1 MRIAITG
8 GIGSGK
14 TFVCKSLAHY
24 GIKVYDCDAAAKWL
38 MRSSPSLRQALMA
51 LVGEDVYEGN
61 ELQKQVLAKFLLASD
76 ANKQRVNDV
85 VHPAVARDFEQSGY
99 EWLESAILFDSGFD
113 RRIHFDAVVCVTA
126 PLDVRIHRV
135 MQRDGISRE
144 KTLEWINCQSP
155 QEEVLRRSDYEIIN
169 DGNHDIDIQIK
180 NLINNIQKT
189 LHKMETILSIA
200 GKPGLFRMLSRGK
213 QNLIVET
220 LDENK
225 KRMPTFAND
234 RVISLADISMYT
246 DSEDIPLWKV
256 LKSLG
261 EKEGSKPCS
270 LNYKKA
276 SGKELREFF
285 AEVLPDYDR
294 ERVHDSDIRK
304 LIQWYDILVNNGI
317 TDFEATL
324 APTEGENV
332 DDRKDDAEAE

>member
-14 TFVCKSLAHY
+14 SFVCQQLATF
-24 GIKVYDCDAAAKWL
+24 GVNVYDCDAAAKRL
-38 MRSSPSLRQALMA
+38 MRTSPSLQQALIA
-51 LVGEDVYEGN
+51 LVGDGVYKGN
-61 ELQKQVLAKFLLASD
+61 VLQKQVLASFLLASD
-76 ANKQRVNDV
+76 DNKQRVNDV
-85 VHPAVARDFEQSGY
+85 VHPAVAQDFEQSDY

-126 PLDVRIHRV
+126 PLELRIQRV
-135 MQRDGISRE
+135 MARDGISRE
-144 KTLEWINCQSP
+144 KTMEWIDRQMP

-169 DGNHDIDIQIK
+169 DGYHHIDIQIK

-200 GKPGLFRMLSRGK
+200 GKPGLFRLLTKGK

-220 LDENK
+220 LDK
-225 KRMPTFAND
+225 TKRRMPTFAND
-234 RVISLADISMYT
+234 RIISLADISMYT

-270 LNYKKA
+270 LNYRKA
-276 SGKELREFF
+276 SSKELREFF
-285 AEVLPDYDR
+285 AEVLPDFDR
-294 ERVHDSDIRK
+294 DRVRDADIKK

-324 APTEGENV
+324 APTEGDHVE
-332 DDRKDDAEAE
+332 DRKDADEA

>member
-1 MRIAITG
+1 MRVAITG

-14 TFVCKSLAHY
+14 SYVCQCLARY
-24 GIKVYDCDAAAKWL
+24 GIKVYDCDAAAKRL
-38 MRSSPSLRQALMA
+38 MRSSASLRQALKA
-51 LVGEDVYEGN
+51 LLGEGVYEGDV
-61 ELQKQVLAKFLLASD
+61 LQKQVLATFLLASEG
-76 ANKQRVNDV
+76 NKQRVNDV

-126 PLDVRIHRV
+126 PLELRIQRV
-135 MQRDGISRE
+135 MARDGISRE
-144 KTLEWINCQSP
+144 KTLEWIQRQLP
-155 QEEVLRRSDYEIIN
+155 QEEVLRRSGHEIVN
-169 DGNHDIDIQIK
+169 DGSHDIDIQIK
-180 NLINNIQKT
+180 NLIYNIQKT
-189 LHKMETILSIA
+189 LQKMETILSIA
-200 GKPGLFRMLSRGK
+200 GKPGLYRLLLKGK

-220 LDENK
+220 LDEK
-225 KRMPTFAND
+225 KRRMPTFAND
-234 RVISLADISMYT
+234 RIISLADISMYT
-246 DSEDIPLWKV
+246 DAEDVPLWKV

-294 ERVHDSDIRK
+294 ERVHDNDIKK

-317 TDFEATL
+317 TDFEKTL
-324 APTEGENV
+324 APTEGDNV
-332 DDRKDDAEAE
+332 EDRTDA

>member
-1 MRIAITG
+1 MRVAITG

-14 TFVCKSLAHY
+14 SYVCQRLARC
-24 GIKVYDCDAAAKWL
+24 GIKVYNCDAAAKRL
-38 MRSSPSLRQALMA
+38 MRSSIPLRQALKA
-51 LVGEDVYEGN
+51 LVGEDVYEGDV
-61 ELQKQVLAKFLLASD
+61 LQKQVLATFLLASEG
-76 ANKQRVNDV
+76 NKQRVNDV

-113 RRIHFDAVVCVTA
+113 RRIQFDAVVCVTA
-126 PLDVRIHRV
+126 PLELRIQRV
-135 MQRDGISRE
+135 MARDGISRE
-144 KTLEWINCQSP
+144 KTLEWIHRQLP
-155 QEEVLRRSDYEIIN
+155 QEEVLRRSDHEIIN
-169 DGNHDIDIQIK
+169 DGTHDIDIQIK

-200 GKPGLFRMLSRGK
+200 GKPGLFRLLSKGK

-220 LDENK
+220 LDEKK

-246 DSEDIPLWKV
+246 DAEDIPLWKV

-294 ERVHDSDIRK
+294 ERVHDSDIKK

-317 TDFEATL
+317 TDFEKTL
-324 APTEGENV
+324 APTEGDNV
-332 DDRKDDAEAE
+332 EDRTDA